1 MFKIFAGRINVETAM
16 AVESDSSDGDMGKS
30 VNKTLEGDGLN
41 IDHAKSIELLNIPAF
56 IQYFKVTDD
65 DEDFFEEVIAQMA
78 SLGTNE
84 DMLQKGV
91 SFDEIM
97 TWLVDTS
104 FLLGAGLTDKE
115 PESVLNA

>member
-1 MFKIFAGRINVETAM
+1 M
-16 AVESDSSDGDMGKS
+16 AVDSDSSDGDLGKS
-30 VNKTLEGDGLN
+30 VNKTLEGNGDGLN
-41 IDHAKSIELLNIPAF
+41 VDQTKSIELLNIPAF

-91 SFDEIM
+91 AFEEIM

-104 FLLGAGLTDKE
+104 FLLGAGLSDKE
-115 PESVLNA
+115 PESVLNAQFAI